1 MRIVFLVARPTQF
14 EVPFYRFAAAAGGP
28 TLEVWYSEP
37 GAAAPVHDPEL
48 GRAVDWGFDLL
59 GGYPSAIVPEE
70 GRLAWLRERLAPGA
84 VDLLVVNG
92 YTRPEYRRA
101 ARLARRAGIPTA
113 LRLDSVSVPEPW
125 HRRFARRLFVREVLG
140 RLFDRFLV
148 TGSLARRY
156 VLAQGIAPGRIGR
169 FPYAVDHER
178 FAAGAAAAR
187 PRRAELRARL
197 GVPSH
202 ARMLLALAKLHPRES
217 PGDLLAARERLER
230 EDLWWVLAGEGPQRA
245 ALTAWIAER
254 GLDRVRLPG
263 YVPYPELP
271 AWYAAADLFVHP
283 AHEERWGVSV
293 AEALAGGLP
302 VVASTG
308 VGAAHDLVVPG
319 ENGAVAAAGDA
330 AALAGAI
337 EAALA
342 LPPER
347 VAAASARILP
357 EWGYEATWR
366 ELQEMAE
373 SVRGIRR

>member
-1 MRIVFLVARPTQF
+1 VRIVFLVARPTQF
-14 EVPFYRFAAAAGGP
+14 EVPFYRFAAEAGGP
-28 TLEVWYSEP
+28 ALEVWYSEP

-59 GGYPSAIVPEE
+59 GGYPSAIVPLE
-70 GRLAWLRERLAPGA
+70 GRAAWLRARLDERQVG
-84 VDLLVVNG
+84 LLVVNG

-101 ARLARRAGIPTA
+101 AWLARRAGIPTA
-113 LRLDSVSVPEPW
+113 LRLDSVPVGEAWP
-125 HRRFARRLFVREVLG
+125 RRLARRLFVREGLG

-148 TGSLARRY
+148 TGSLARFY
-156 VLAQGIAPGRIGR
+156 VLAQGIAPARIGR

-178 FAAGAAAAR
+178 FAAGASAGR

-197 GVPSH
+197 GVPPQ
-202 ARMLLALAKLHPRES
+202 ARMLLALSKLHPRES

-230 EDLWWVLAGEGPQRA
+230 EDLWWVLAGEGPQRP
-245 ALTAWIAER
+245 ALAGWIAER

-283 AHEERWGVSV
+283 AREERWGVSV
-293 AEALAGGLP
+293 AEALACGLQ

-308 VGAAHDLVVPG
+308 VGAAHDLIVPG
-319 ENGAVAAAGDA
+319 ENGAVAAAGDP

-337 EAALA
+337 ETALA

-366 ELQEMAE
+366 ELNQMTDEVQEA
-373 SVRGIRR
+373 RR